1 MDLRELLILS
11 LQYVVFPFWIAAGF
25 VDYWC
30 HRRTA
35 IESTS
40 GYKESLLH
48 AVQFVQIA
56 VAIGTGLAFRI
67 DSAVLVALF
76 ALVLLHAATGVWD
89 VSYTSSRRYIAPLEQ
104 HAHSYMETAPFIA
117 FAIAVLLSWNDV
129 SFLGGYSRT
138 REVWVLR
145 ADSLNRGAL
154 VEVVVGLGLAG
165 LAIGE
170 ELWRTWTAYHDA
182 VRLGDVKRRLA

>member
-56 VAIGTGLAFRI
+56 VAIGIALAFRI
-67 DSAVLVALF
+67 DSAVLVVLF
-76 ALVLLHAATGVWD
+76 ALVLVHAATDVWD
-89 VSYTSSRRYIAPLEQ
+89 VAYTSSRRYIAPLEQ

-129 SFLGGYSRT
+129 SFLGGDSRT
-138 REVWVLR
+138 GEVWVLR

-182 VRLGDVKRRLA
+182 VQLGDVKRRLA